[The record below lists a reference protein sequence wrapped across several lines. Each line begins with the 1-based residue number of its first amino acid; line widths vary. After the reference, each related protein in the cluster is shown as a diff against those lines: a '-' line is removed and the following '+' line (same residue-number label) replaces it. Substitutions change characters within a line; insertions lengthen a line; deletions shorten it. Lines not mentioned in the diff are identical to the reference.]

1 LCQLV
6 VQFSWNA
13 YCKPTPAC
21 LRELLTLFALC
32 LGIAMINGG
41 LLYNWMFSS
50 LEYEAHVSG
59 AISGVFVAVAFL
71 LLLLVHP
78 VRCLFTLAVP
88 TLGTKQGRHL
98 LLSSCFM
105 LVAVNIIPNIVDN
118 IKMMLK
124 VLECITR
131 SSSESFVNSSELL
144 NAAIEVL
151 GHDVKTVIKK
161 SAERQLLSSKSSF
174 TFNPDINQSVI
185 MESIQA
191 FVKQIQSEFS
201 MYDKVFSAIILWT
214 NRALAACICFYLVI
228 RSAWYLNNY
237 LTNLQFDNVYITSK
251 LSHLVETNNQRII
264 PHRISS
270 KKLIKSTGLKMS
282 TEEIARCAYK
292 IVIITAYMV
301 LSIIIIVTDLVFF
314 NLASYFLSWMNEVP
328 NVPLTL
334 DVPQTIIRRQNE
346 FHQNFTFVSDICML
360 PTSPP
365 NINIVYI
372 ISLLYFVA
380 YITVFIETYAL
391 RAQRKISSTFFEQRE
406 EERINYLYQKI
417 KTNSEKQH
425 FHSKTCFQDKV
436 LFIIFS

>member
-1 LCQLV
+1 
-6 VQFSWNA
+6 
-13 YCKPTPAC
+13 
-21 LRELLTLFALC
+21 
-32 LGIAMINGG
+32 MINGG

-191 FVKQIQSEFS
+191 FVKQIQSGCVAF
-201 MYDKVFSAIILWT
+201 
-214 NRALAACICFYLVI
+214 LV
-228 RSAWYLNNY
+228 
-237 LTNLQFDNVYITSK
+237 
-251 LSHLVETNNQRII
+251 
-264 PHRISS
+264 
-270 KKLIKSTGLKMS
+270 
-282 TEEIARCAYK
+282 
-292 IVIITAYMV
+292 
-301 LSIIIIVTDLVFF
+301 
-314 NLASYFLSWMNEVP
+314 
-328 NVPLTL
+328 
-334 DVPQTIIRRQNE
+334 
-346 FHQNFTFVSDICML
+346 
-360 PTSPP
+360 
-365 NINIVYI
+365 
-372 ISLLYFVA
+372 
-380 YITVFIETYAL
+380 
-391 RAQRKISSTFFEQRE
+391 
-406 EERINYLYQKI
+406 
-417 KTNSEKQH
+417 
-425 FHSKTCFQDKV
+425 
-436 LFIIFS
+436 